1 MNNQPLVS
9 VLMTAYNREIY
20 IAEAIESVISST
32 YQNLELIIVDDC
44 SVDETVEIA
53 RRYAQ
58 QDKRI
63 KLHINEKNLGDYPNR
78 NKAISHAAGKYIMFC
93 DSDDTL
99 VKDSISN
106 IVTLAQSDNEFNF
119 AFSWAE
125 CNVPTKIS
133 SHDALNKHFFG
144 QQFLFIGPG
153 GTFMRKSFIQKIGGY
168 PVKYGPAN
176 DMYFNL
182 KVACKSTILLIPFDL
197 MIYRQHENQEIK
209 NNYGYLYNN
218 FRYMKD
224 ALDELPFPFSTRQIK
239 WLKKK
244 NYRRFLVNLSNYF
257 LNTWN
262 YKNTINA
269 WRLADFKFKYFLQ
282 AIFH

>member
-1 MNNQPLVS
+1 MTNQPLVS
-9 VLMTAYNREIY
+9 VLMTAYNRELY

-44 SVDETVEIA
+44 SKDDSVEIA
-53 RRYAQ
+53 KGYALR
-58 QDKRI
+58 DNRVKVY
-63 KLHINEKNLGDYPNR
+63 INEKNLGDYPNR

-99 VKDSISN
+99 MQDSISK
-106 IVTLAQSDNEFNF
+106 IVSLAESDSQFNF
-119 AFSWAE
+119 AFSWAFCKE
-125 CNVPTKIS
+125 PTKIS
-133 SHDALNKHFFG
+133 SYDALNKHFFG

-153 GTFMRKSFIQKIGGY
+153 GTFMRHSFVQAIGGY
-168 PVKYGPAN
+168 PEKYGPAN

-182 KVACKSTILLIPFDL
+182 KVACESTILLFPFDL
-197 MIYRQHENQEIK
+197 MFYRQHENQEIN

-218 FRYMKD
+218 FLYMRD
-224 ALDELPFPFSTRQIK
+224 ALVEIPFPFSDRQIE

-244 NYRRFLVNLSNYF
+244 NYRRFLVNLFNYY
-257 LNTWN
+257 LKTRN

-269 WRLADFKFKYFLQ
+269 WKLADFKFKYFFQ
-282 AIFH
+282 GIFH